1 MIIEVKMSSEIGPWR
16 LTMQQDNNLVLYDYS
31 QNATWSSKT
40 HRVGTPGSANAKVT
54 SNGHFIVYLSDSNE
68 VIWDCC

>member
-40 HRVGTPGSANAKVT
+40 HRVGTPGSDQPMQK
-54 SNGHFIVYLSDSNE
+54 
-68 VIWDCC
+68 